1 MVHLGGMDMDGYAPL
16 NHLRALLAW
25 FIPEFPVRAGNENI
39 ASLERTSEVAICQ
52 AQHGR
57 NNGAYT
63 LAIGAVM
70 QLIFQL

>member
-1 MVHLGGMDMDGYAPL
+1 
-16 NHLRALLAW
+16 
-25 FIPEFPVRAGNENI
+25 VRDENV
-39 ASLERTSEVAICQ
+39 ASLERTPEVAICP

-70 QLIFQL
+70 ELIFQL